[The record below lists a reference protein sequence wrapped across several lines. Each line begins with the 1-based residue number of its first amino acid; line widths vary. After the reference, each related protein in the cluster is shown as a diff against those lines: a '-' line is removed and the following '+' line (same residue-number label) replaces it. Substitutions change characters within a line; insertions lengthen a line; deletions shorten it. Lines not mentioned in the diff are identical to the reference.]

1 MESNFTTSQKSREN
15 EPKSKETDR
24 TVTVIDTQS

>member
-1 MESNFTTSQKSREN
+1 MESNFTTSHKSRLE

-24 TVTVIDTQS
+24 TVTVIDT